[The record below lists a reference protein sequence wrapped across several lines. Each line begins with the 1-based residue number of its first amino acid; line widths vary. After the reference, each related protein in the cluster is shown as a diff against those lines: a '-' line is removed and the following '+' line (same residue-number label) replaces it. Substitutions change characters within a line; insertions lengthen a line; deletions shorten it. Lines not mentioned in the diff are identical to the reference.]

1 MDLSVHGAL
10 RARLA
15 SALLV
20 LGTGFLAIAAPR
32 PELRTVSLTFAGDV
46 MLGRSV
52 GTAHAS
58 DGWAPALRQLAPYA
72 ASTDLAFANLESPLS
87 DSPLLHPGLDLRASP
102 EAADALSAAGFS
114 LVSLANNHALD
125 AGAEG
130 LAETR
135 QALTAAGLLS
145 VGPDSQPVHLLRNG
159 LRLTWI
165 ALDDTTNPLDLSLV
179 RTAVAA
185 AHASSNLI
193 VVSVHW
199 GSEWDVAASP
209 RQRLVA
215 GTLASAGADIV
226 VGHHPHVLQPIE
238 WIWGD
243 GRGRP
248 TLVAYSLGNT
258 LFDQASP
265 PATRQGALLLVAAD
279 AAGVR
284 RACALPFEVDP
295 HTWTVVPARAST
307 TASVERRL
315 SPGGGVGALPVELCP
330 TGRAILMR

>member
-32 PELRTVSLTFAGDV
+32 PELRTVSLAFAGDV
-46 MLGRSV
+46 MLGRGV

-58 DGWAPALRQLAPYA
+58 DGWAPALRELAPYA

-87 DSPLLHPGLDLRASP
+87 DSPLLHQGLDLRASP

-125 AGAEG
+125 AGTEG
-130 LAETR
+130 LTETR
-135 QALTAAGLLS
+135 QALTSAGLLS

-159 LRLTWI
+159 LWLTWI
-165 ALDDTTNPLDLSLV
+165 ALDDTTNPLDLNLV
-179 RTAVAA
+179 RATVAA
-185 AHASSNLI
+185 AHARSDLI

-199 GSEWDVAASP
+199 GSEWDAAASP

-226 VGHHPHVLQPIE
+226 VGHHPHVLQAIE

-284 RACALPFEVDP
+284 RACAFPFEVDP

-315 SPGGGVGALPVELCP
+315 SPGGGVGVLPVGLCP

>member
-10 RARLA
+10 RARLG

-32 PELRTVSLTFAGDV
+32 PEHRTVSLAFAGDV
-46 MLGRSV
+46 MLGRGV

-72 ASTDLAFANLESPLS
+72 ASADLAFANLESPLS
-87 DSPLLHPGLDLRASP
+87 HSPLLHPGLDLRASP
-102 EAADALSAAGFS
+102 EAADALSASGFS
-114 LVSLANNHALD
+114 LVSLANNHTLD

-135 QALTAAGLLS
+135 RALTSAGLLS
-145 VGPDSQPVHLLRNG
+145 VGPDSEPLHLLRNG

-165 ALDDTTNPLDLSLV
+165 ALDDTTDPLDLSQV
-179 RTAVAA
+179 RAAVAA
-185 AHASSNLI
+185 AHANSNLI

-238 WIWGD
+238 WIWGA

-265 PATRQGALLLVAAD
+265 PATRQGALLIVAAD
-279 AAGVR
+279 AAGVH
-284 RACALPFEVDP
+284 RACTFPFEVDP
-295 HTWTVVPARAST
+295 QTWTAVPARAST

-315 SPGGGVGALPVELCP
+315 SPGDGVVALPVGHCP
-330 TGRAILMR
+330 IGRAILMR